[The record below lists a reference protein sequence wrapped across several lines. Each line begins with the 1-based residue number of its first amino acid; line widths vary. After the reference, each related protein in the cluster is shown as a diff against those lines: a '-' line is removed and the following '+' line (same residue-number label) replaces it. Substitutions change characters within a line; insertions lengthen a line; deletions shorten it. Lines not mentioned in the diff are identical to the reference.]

1 MTLREELERLEHEQL
16 DKRAAFADESRGR
29 LHPEEPRIDDV
40 RTVFQ
45 RDTDKIVH
53 SKAFRRLMH
62 KTQVFLNPEGDH
74 YRTRMTHTI
83 EVSRI
88 GRTIAKALNLN
99 EDLAEAIAMGH
110 DLGHTPFGHA
120 GEVALTQATGQP
132 FRHNEQSLRVVD
144 ILENGG
150 EGLNL
155 TYEVRMGIL
164 GHTGNRIPE
173 TLEGRIV
180 RWADRF
186 AYVNHDIDDAI
197 RAGILHTTDIPKFVL
212 KVLGSTHS
220 KRINTLVCDTIT
232 VSREAG
238 DICLSPQVERALSD
252 LREFM
257 FENVYRNPIAKGQ
270 EQKAKG
276 MLQRMYEYYYN
287 HPEALPQDFQPQLS
301 LDGMERT
308 VCDYIAGMTDNYA
321 VDKYTEL
328 FIPSG
333 WQVRGD
339 NTPRHCEEHSDVAI
353 RYFLENDLKV
363 RWQRPWHSPLV
374 LLMN

>member
-1 MTLREELERLEHEQL
+1 MTLREELERLEHEHL
-16 DKRAAFADESRGR
+16 DPKADFADESRGR
-29 LHPEEPRIDDV
+29 LHPEEPRAEDV

-45 RDTDKIVH
+45 RDVDKIVH

-62 KTQVFLNPEGDH
+62 KTQVFLSPEGDH

-88 GRTIAKALNLN
+88 ARTIAKALNLN

-120 GEVALTQATGQP
+120 GEVALTEATGQP

-144 ILENGG
+144 LLENGG

-164 GHTGNRIPE
+164 GHTGERIPE

-180 RWADRF
+180 RWADRY
-186 AYVNHDIDDAI
+186 AYVNHDIDDAV
-197 RAGILHTTDIPKFVL
+197 RAGILTDEDIPRSIA
-212 KVLGSTHS
+212 KVLGISHS
-220 KRINTLVCDTIT
+220 QRINSLVCDTIT
-232 VSREAG
+232 TSREAG
-238 DICLSPQVERALSD
+238 DICLSPKVEKALQD

-257 FENVYRNPIAKGQ
+257 FQHVYRNPVAKSQ
-270 EQKAKG
+270 EVKARG
-276 MLQRMYEYYYN
+276 MLQRMYEYYYK
-287 HPEALPQDFQPQLS
+287 HPEALPDDFQPQLS
-301 LDGMERT
+301 FDGMERT

-328 FIPSG
+328 FIPAG
-333 WQVRGD
+333 WQVRG
-339 NTPRHCEEHSDVAI
+339 
-353 RYFLENDLKV
+353 
-363 RWQRPWHSPLV
+363 
-374 LLMN
+374 

>member
-1 MTLREELERLEHEQL
+1 MTLREELERLEHEHL
-16 DKRAAFADESRGR
+16 DPKATFADESKGR
-29 LHPEEPRIDDV
+29 LHPEEPRVDDV

-164 GHTGNRIPE
+164 GHTGDRIPE

-197 RAGILHTTDIPKFVL
+197 RAGILQSADIPRSIL
-212 KVLGSTHS
+212 KTLGNTHS

-232 VSREAG
+232 TSREVG
-238 DICLSPQVERALSD
+238 DICLSPKVEQALHE

-287 HPEALPQDFQPQLS
+287 HPESLPDDFQPQLS
-301 LDGMERT
+301 FDGMERT

-321 VDKYTEL
+321 VDKYAEL
-328 FIPSG
+328 FIPFA
-333 WQVRGD
+333 WQVRG
-339 NTPRHCEEHSDVAI
+339 
-353 RYFLENDLKV
+353 
-363 RWQRPWHSPLV
+363 
-374 LLMN
+374 